1 MNDSG
6 FQHTQYLIRKKI
18 FKLLGDAFHIYDSSG
33 NVLFYSKLKAFKL
46 KEDIRLYT
54 GEDMRTEVLSIRARS
69 ILDFSTAYDVVDS
82 STGALAGTLKR
93 KGLRSILRDSWI
105 IMDAEGRDVGSIEED
120 STALALIR
128 RFLLNILPQSFTGTV
143 NGQVVFQF
151 RRHFNPFVLRMELDF
166 SPDTQGWLDR
176 RLGIAA
182 GILLSAVEGRQE

>member
-1 MNDSG
+1 MNNPA
-6 FQHTQYLIRKKI
+6 FQHTHYLVRKKI
-18 FKLLGDAFHIYDSSG
+18 FKLLGDAFHIYDSMGS
-33 NVLFYSKLKAFKL
+33 VLFYSKLKAFKL

-54 GEDMRTEVLSIRARS
+54 GEDMRTEVISIRARS

-82 STGALAGTLKR
+82 QTGELTGTLKR
-93 KGLRSILRDSWI
+93 KGLKSLLRDSWI
-105 IMDAEGRDVGSIEED
+105 IMDAQGRDMGTVEED

-128 RFLLNILPQSFTGTV
+128 RFLLNLLPQSFTGTV

-166 SPDTQGWLDR
+166 SPDTQGLLDR

>member
-1 MNDSG
+1 MSDSG

-82 STGALAGTLKR
+82 STGVLAGTLKR

>member
-1 MNDSG
+1 MNNPA
-6 FQHTQYLIRKKI
+6 FQHTHYLVRKKI
-18 FKLLGDAFHIYDSSG
+18 FKLLGDAFHIYDSMGS
-33 NVLFYSKLKAFKL
+33 VLFYSKLKAFKL

-82 STGALAGTLKR
+82 QTGELTGTLKR
-93 KGLRSILRDSWI
+93 KGLKSLLRDSWI
-105 IMDAEGRDVGSIEED
+105 IMDTQGRDVGTIEED

-166 SPDTQGWLDR
+166 SPDTQGLLDR

>member
-1 MNDSG
+1 MNNPA
-6 FQHTQYLIRKKI
+6 FQHTHYLVRKKI
-18 FKLLGDAFHIYDSSG
+18 FKLLGDAFHIYDSMGS
-33 NVLFYSKLKAFKL
+33 VLFYSKLKAFKL

-82 STGALAGTLKR
+82 QTGELTGTLKR
-93 KGLRSILRDSWI
+93 KGLKSLIRDSWI
-105 IMDAEGRDVGSIEED
+105 IMDAQGRDVGTIEED

-128 RFLLNILPQSFTGTV
+128 RFLLNLLPQSFTGTV
-143 NGQVVFQF
+143 NGQVAFQF

-166 SPDTQGWLDR
+166 SPDTQGLLDR

>member
-1 MNDSG
+1 MTNPA
-6 FQHTQYLIRKKI
+6 FQHTHYLVRKKI
-18 FKLLGDAFHIYDSSG
+18 FKLLGDAFHIYDSMGS
-33 NVLFYSKLKAFKL
+33 VLFYSKLKAFKL

-54 GEDMRTEVLSIRARS
+54 GEDMRSEVVSIRARS

-82 STGALAGTLKR
+82 QTGELTGTLKR
-93 KGLRSILRDSWI
+93 KGLKSLIRDSWI
-105 IMDAEGRDVGSIEED
+105 IMDAQGRDVGTIEED

-143 NGQVVFQF
+143 NGQVVFQI

-166 SPDTQGWLDR
+166 SPDTQGLLDR